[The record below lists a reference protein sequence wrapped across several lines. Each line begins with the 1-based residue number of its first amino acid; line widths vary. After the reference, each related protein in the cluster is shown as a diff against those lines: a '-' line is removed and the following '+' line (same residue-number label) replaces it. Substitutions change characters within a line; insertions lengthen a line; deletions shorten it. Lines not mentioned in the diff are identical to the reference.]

1 MLTLSSIFEIITP
14 SDYKVHTA
22 RWNDYDQP
30 LDVFVKSKNDW
41 FAWNSWRNDKNEFN
55 QEYILSL
62 IDFYPERETW
72 LFGGIFRVLDRVGK
86 GAFGYKIEH
95 VDKGQELVGR
105 LKLRGSVSRGRSFLL
120 PQIEGRLIVSELLR
134 DPYGGA
140 AFPGY
145 QNVSHDFAHL
155 EVIWQNDR
163 PDWKTALRHVKG
175 VYVIAD
181 RATGRQYVGSAYGEN
196 GIWSRWAQYMTTG
209 HGWNRDLV
217 GLATDDILSYA
228 QKHFRM
234 TLIECWPFQ
243 TDDATIIARE
253 GHWKEALL
261 TRGEHG
267 YNAN

>member
-1 MLTLSSIFEIITP
+1 MLTLSSIFEINNP
-14 SDYKVHTA
+14 NDYKVHAA
-22 RWNDYDQP
+22 RWNGHDQP
-30 LDVFVKSKNDW
+30 LDLFVGAPDEW
-41 FAWNSWRNDKNEFN
+41 FGWNSWRGSRDEFN
-55 QEYILSL
+55 QDYILSL

-72 LFGGIFRVLDRVGK
+72 LFGGIFRVLDRGDE
-86 GAFGYKIEH
+86 GAFGYTIEP
-95 VDKGQELVGR
+95 VDTGSELIGR
-105 LKLRGSVSRGRSFLL
+105 LKLRGGISRGRSFLL
-120 PQIEGRLIVSELLR
+120 PTIENRLTVSEVLR
-134 DPYGGA
+134 DPYGGE

-145 QNVSHDFAHL
+145 ENISHDFKRL
-155 EVIWQNDR
+155 EPIWRNER
-163 PDWKTALRHVKG
+163 PDWKTALQHVKG

-181 RATGRQYVGSAYGEN
+181 RATGRQYVGSAYGQT
-196 GIWSRWAQYMTTG
+196 GVWSRWDQYMATG

-217 GLATDDILSYA
+217 GLAADAELGYA
-228 QKHFRM
+228 RANFRM